1 LDFRGKWE
9 EVPQELKKPRQQNK
23 DGSVRLATVATATPP
38 YTTDQLLAKDFFLRH
53 FSHRLGRRYLEML
66 KKFLTHP
73 SIRQRRFAFESPD
86 CLVEE
91 DPDRRIERFTHWA
104 VDLSARASLAALARV
119 GLEPQEV
126 TALIVHT
133 CTGYLCPG
141 LTSYLLERL
150 DLPRDIRTY
159 DLVGIGCGGAVPTL
173 QAGAEHLQAQG
184 AGVALC
190 VSVEICSATFQM
202 EEDLGLLMSN
212 ALFADGA
219 AAALL
224 WTRPQGL
231 ELVASSNRHQ
241 PEDREAI
248 RYVYKN
254 GKLFNQLSRALPQM
268 VNRAVAA
275 AVQKVL
281 EPRGLTAADV
291 AHWALHGGGDKIIT
305 AVARELGLPPE
316 KLLPTRET
324 LSRYGN
330 MSSPSALFTLRDI
343 LDNGIRP
350 GDWCLLASFGAGL
363 SAHALLLKNVS
374 GKQ

>member
-1 LDFRGKWE
+1 MGKDAHK
-9 EVPQELKKPRQQNK
+9 LNNFKPSNA
-23 DGSVRLATVATATPP
+23 SVRLAAVATATPP
-38 YTTDQLLAKDFFLRH
+38 FTADQLLAEEFFVRR
-53 FSHRLGRRYLEML
+53 FSHRLGRRYLGML

-73 SIRQRRFAFESPD
+73 SIRQRHFAFDSPE

-91 DPDRRIERFTHWA
+91 DPDRRIARFTRWA
-104 VDLSARASLAALARV
+104 VDLAAAASLKTLARV
-119 GLEPQEV
+119 GLERQDV

-141 LTSYLLERL
+141 LTSYILEKL

-173 QAGAEHLQAQG
+173 QAGSEYLQAHG
-184 AGVALC
+184 GGVALC

-212 ALFADGA
+212 ALFGDGA

-224 WTRPQGL
+224 WMRPQGM
-231 ELVASSNRHQ
+231 ELVASSNQHQ

-254 GKLFNQLSRALPQM
+254 GKLFNQLSRALPRV

-281 EPRGLTAADV
+281 EPRGLTVDDV
-291 AHWALHGGGDKIIT
+291 AHWALHGGGEKIIT

-316 KLLPTRET
+316 KISPTRET
-324 LSRYGN
+324 MARYGN
-330 MSSPSALFTLRDI
+330 MSSPSALFTLKDI
-343 LDNGIRP
+343 LSNGIRP
-350 GDWCLLASFGAGL
+350 GDWLMLASFGAGL
-363 SAHALLLKNVS
+363 SAHALLLKHVGGGS
-374 GKQ
+374 GT

>member
-1 LDFRGKWE
+1 MNNFRPSNAAG
-9 EVPQELKKPRQQNK
+9 
-23 DGSVRLATVATATPP
+23 VRLAAVATATPP
-38 YTTDQLLAKDFFLRH
+38 FTVDQLLAEEFFMRR
-53 FSHRLGRRYLEML
+53 FSHRLGRRYLGML

-73 SIRQRRFAFESPD
+73 GIRQRHFAFDSPE

-91 DPDRRIERFTHWA
+91 DPDRRIERFTRWA
-104 VDLSARASLAALARV
+104 VDLSAQASMEALARV
-119 GLEPQEV
+119 GLGPQDV

-150 DLPRDIRTY
+150 GLSRDIRTY

-173 QAGAEHLQAQG
+173 QTGSEFLQAHG
-184 AGVALC
+184 GGVALC
-190 VSVEICSATFQM
+190 VSAEICSATFQM

-212 ALFADGA
+212 ALFGDGA

-224 WTRPQGL
+224 WTRPQGM
-231 ELVASSNRHQ
+231 ELVDSSNQHQ

-254 GKLFNQLSRALPQM
+254 GKLFNQLSRGLPQV

-281 EPRGLTAADV
+281 EPQGLTVGEV
-291 AHWALHGGGDKIIT
+291 AHWALHGGGEKIIT

-316 KLLPTRET
+316 KLSPTRET
-324 LSRYGN
+324 MSRYDN
-330 MSSPSALFTLRDI
+330 MSSPSALFTLKDI
-343 LDNGIRP
+343 LNNGIRP
-350 GDWCLLASFGAGL
+350 GDWLMLASFGAGL
-363 SAHALLLKNVS
+363 SAHALLLRSMGEKAVS
-374 GKQ
+374 GEQ

>member
-1 LDFRGKWE
+1 MK
-9 EVPQELKKPRQQNK
+9 ELGQPNK
-23 DGSVRLATVATATPP
+23 NQGVRLATIGTATPP
-38 YTTDQLLAKDFFLRH
+38 FTADQLLAEDFFLRH
-53 FSHRLGRRYLEML
+53 FSHRLGRRYLGML
-66 KKFLTHP
+66 KKFLSHP
-73 SIRQRRFAFESPD
+73 GIRQRRFAFESPD

-91 DPDRRIERFTHWA
+91 HPDRRIERFAHWA
-104 VDLSARASLAALARV
+104 VDLAAAASLKALARV
-119 GLEPQEV
+119 GLDPQDV

-150 DLPRDIRTY
+150 GLSRDIRTY
-159 DLVGIGCGGAVPTL
+159 DLVGIGCGGAVPTM
-173 QAGAEHLQAQG
+173 QAGAEHLQANG

-254 GKLFNQLSRALPQM
+254 GKLFNQLSRSLPQI

-281 EPRGLTAADV
+281 EPRGLTVADIT
-291 AHWALHGGGDKIIT
+291 HWALHGGGDKIIT
-305 AVARELGLPPE
+305 AVARELGLPE
-316 KLLPTRET
+316 DKLHPTRET
-324 LSRYGN
+324 LARYGN

-343 LDNGIRP
+343 LNNGLSP
-350 GDWCLLASFGAGL
+350 GDWCLLATFGAGL
-363 SAHALLLKNVS
+363 SAHALLLKNV
-374 GKQ
+374 GVRPGI